1 VYSPGPLLL
10 SLSSPSQAKPDGLF
24 ILGLGAG
31 SGGTTTAAN
40 GTGTDHRGETS
51 RSHSDSDSPLQSR
64 IVAPDQLEEFMRDLP
79 VVALPGVGYDFNVRL
94 KVRRALSKPLSMPQ

>member
-1 VYSPGPLLL
+1 VYSLGPLLL

-31 SGGTTTAAN
+31 SSTTTTTADGT
-40 GTGTDHRGETS
+40 GTGTDHRGESS
-51 RSHSDSDSPLQSR
+51 RSHRDSGSPLQSR

-94 KVRRALSKPLSMPQ
+94 KVRL